1 MPRPIE
7 TPSELADRTA
17 PRLRARRRRLLATL
31 AAAAAPGAVA
41 GFLLGLQ
48 ARGVATAPALAGAVG
63 PFLYAGFTGLM
74 TMAAGGLA
82 AVLLDVRAQPRAV
95 ASAPVTPP
103 EAAAEALALPPA
115 APPARVEAA
124 RGMIDAVTAAQ
135 ALVDQL
141 RREAALLEGL
151 DDGVF
156 ALDAEGVLR
165 FANPAALAVWRR
177 PAEAVSGQPFF
188 ALFPSL
194 ADSPLSEALKEVLA
208 QRQPRR
214 LEAVLAPFGGDVL
227 LGLAPT
233 AGGATVRFRDLTR
246 LRAAEAALKAA
257 EAKLQLA
264 LEGAGMASWDLDIGS
279 GEMRW
284 TPRLFDLLGLPQ
296 TPALLGHVEDWLAL
310 VHPKDLAAVKEG
322 WFGAHR
328 NGARFRSLHRI
339 LRRDGEPRWLEAY
352 GSLTGDGAQGRF
364 MGVVHDVTA
373 RQQAEERLHQLSRE
387 IDHRA
392 KNVLFTIQAIIR
404 LTPKQDPERFAIAV
418 DGRIAALAR
427 AHQLLAREGWGQVS
441 LRDLALGELSVCG
454 PEAAIDLAGPSVLL
468 APTAVQPL
476 AVALHELAVNAV
488 AHGALSRPG
497 GAVTLRW
504 APQPEGTLLLT
515 WQERGGP
522 PLAGAPARKGL
533 GRRVID
539 SAVTD
544 QLEGQIS
551 HAWEPAGLTTRV
563 TLPASRFE
571 LPWQSAEPGAT
582 LRAAPPPAAG
592 RGAVLQGARIL
603 VVEDEPMI
611 GAALTA
617 MLVQFGCRVVGPAT
631 GLDAALKR
639 VLEAAEPFD
648 LALVDVNLNG
658 RDSFPVAELLAG
670 RGVPVIY
677 LTGYAE
683 LPEER
688 LALAAGMLRKPVD
701 PRELQT
707 ALGRVL
713 ALQGRPRV

>member
-1 MPRPIE
+1 MPRSLE
-7 TPSELADRTA
+7 TPSEPPASTP
-17 PRLRARRRRLLATL
+17 PRPRWRLLATL
-31 AAAAAPGAVA
+31 AAAAAPGAAA

-48 ARGVATAPALAGAVG
+48 ARGVAAAPALAGAAG

-82 AVLLDVRAQPRAV
+82 AVLLDVRAMPRA
-95 ASAPVTPP
+95 APPPVEAPP
-103 EAAAEALALPPA
+103 EEAPPPLPAA

-124 RGMIDAVTAAQ
+124 RGLIDAVTAAQ
-135 ALVDQL
+135 SQVDRL
-141 RREAALLEGL
+141 RGEAALVEGL

-156 ALDAEGVLR
+156 ALDAEAVLR
-165 FANPAALAVWRR
+165 FANPAALAVWAR
-177 PAEAVSGQPFF
+177 PAEAVSGQPLFV
-188 ALFPSL
+188 LFPSL
-194 ADSPLSEALKEVLA
+194 RDSPLSEALKEVVA
-208 QRQPRR
+208 QQQPRR

-227 LGLAPT
+227 LGLAP
-233 AGGATVRFRDLTR
+233 APGGVTVRFRDLAR

-257 EAKLQLA
+257 EAKLQMA
-264 LEGAGMASWDLDIGS
+264 LEGAGMASWDLDIAS

-284 TPRLFDLLGLPQ
+284 TPRLFDLLGLPRS
-296 TPALLGHVEDWLAL
+296 AGLLGHVEDWLAL
-310 VHPKDLAAVKEG
+310 VHPKDAAAVKEG

-328 NGARFRSLHRI
+328 NAARFRSLHRV
-339 LRRDGEPRWLEAY
+339 LRRDGEQRWLEAY
-352 GSLTGDGAQGRF
+352 GSITGDAARGRF

-404 LTPKQDPERFAIAV
+404 LTPKQDPERFATAV

-427 AHQLLAREGWGQVS
+427 AHQLLAREGWSAVS

-454 PEAAIDLAGPSVLL
+454 PDAAIDLAGPSVLV
-468 APTAVQPL
+468 APVAVQPL
-476 AVALHELAVNAV
+476 AVVLHELAVNAV

-497 GAVTLRW
+497 GSVTLRW
-504 APQPEGTLLLT
+504 APQPEGALLLT

-522 PLAGAPARKGL
+522 VLAGAPARKGL

-539 SAVTD
+539 STVAD
-544 QLEGQIS
+544 QLEGQIG
-551 HAWEPAGLTTRV
+551 HNWEPAGLTSRI
-563 TLPASRFE
+563 TLPAARFE
-571 LPWQSAEPGAT
+571 LPWQAAEPAPAPAPRPAT
-582 LRAAPPPAAG
+582 PPALA
-592 RGAVLQGARIL
+592 RAVLQGARIL

-617 MLVQFGCRVVGPAT
+617 MLVQFGCSVAGPVT
-631 GLDAALKR
+631 GLETALKR
-639 VLEAAEPFD
+639 VLEATEPFD

-658 RDSFPVAELLAG
+658 RESFPVAELLAG

-707 ALGRVL
+707 AIGRVL
-713 ALQGRPRV
+713 ALQGRGRA